1 MSWWDLAAG
10 VWEQTCFCWHIQDF
24 PSTLCVC
31 NVFCMKRPNGLFSRM
46 PPGKCRWMLPM
57 ARANHAAFVS
67 VLRMRLQIS
76 EPSLLFCSFGFVW
89 KLDIPPIDGRWIGI
103 LMINPW
109 NWDTPW
115 ILMEKVSSLDP
126 MTAMACQHWDA
137 MRAVEANICLLPCR
151 HSLHASCYRSI
162 SASTPWMFIL
172 DSPIKTSISG
182 YFPAT
187 RHDDTQASHQ
197 KGPTCYFAV
206 DCSGWICTDSQCRP
220 VQFTAAA
227 CCEMSISILSNYSNS
242 RSCRSCDHMLAL
254 KCKHQRC
261 CFTCHQLHYGPSMA
275 QHCITASCKFA
286 ARAGRSPPV
295 TSLYSHYWILW

>member
-1 MSWWDLAAG
+1 
-10 VWEQTCFCWHIQDF
+10 
-24 PSTLCVC
+24 
-31 NVFCMKRPNGLFSRM
+31 
-46 PPGKCRWMLPM
+46 
-57 ARANHAAFVS
+57 
-67 VLRMRLQIS
+67 
-76 EPSLLFCSFGFVW
+76 
-89 KLDIPPIDGRWIGI
+89 
-103 LMINPW
+103 
-109 NWDTPW
+109 
-115 ILMEKVSSLDP
+115 
-126 MTAMACQHWDA
+126 MTAMACQLWDA

-172 DSPIKTSISG
+172 DSPINTSIHG
-182 YFPAT
+182 YFPAA

-227 CCEMSISILSNYSNS
+227 CCEITNYRNS

-261 CFTCHQLHYGPSMA
+261 CFTCHQLHYGPS
-275 QHCITASCKFA
+275 IV
-286 ARAGRSPPV
+286 PPLV
-295 TSLYSHYWILW
+295 VDLSQEPLKVLL

>member
-1 MSWWDLAAG
+1 
-10 VWEQTCFCWHIQDF
+10 
-24 PSTLCVC
+24 
-31 NVFCMKRPNGLFSRM
+31 
-46 PPGKCRWMLPM
+46 
-57 ARANHAAFVS
+57 
-67 VLRMRLQIS
+67 
-76 EPSLLFCSFGFVW
+76 
-89 KLDIPPIDGRWIGI
+89 
-103 LMINPW
+103 
-109 NWDTPW
+109 
-115 ILMEKVSSLDP
+115 
-126 MTAMACQHWDA
+126 
-137 MRAVEANICLLPCR
+137 
-151 HSLHASCYRSI
+151 
-162 SASTPWMFIL
+162 MFIL

-220 VQFTAAA
+220 VQFTAVA

-275 QHCITASCKFA
+275 QHCITASCKTCRKSRSKSSRDQFIQPLLDIMIILLGPVSLSKLNICQHIKKPA
-286 ARAGRSPPV
+286 ARSSRYPSRDLICPICRRKV
-295 TSLYSHYWILW
+295 TGVGKLV